1 MDLESLKDG
10 STIAVMGVGNPDR
23 GDDGSGPYIAEKLIN
38 DGFKNVFNCLSV
50 PENYLGKVGKL
61 DPDIVLI
68 ADAVDMGRPPGFFTL
83 ADPNAIHQGI
93 TTHNAGLDMIA
104 KFLKMS
110 SEAEIY
116 ILAIQP
122 SQKGSGTMS
131 PAVKTAADKIIK
143 KLKEVI

>member
-1 MDLESLKDG
+1 
-10 STIAVMGVGNPDR
+10 MGVGNPDR
-23 GDDGSGPYIAEKLIN
+23 GDDGAGPYIADKLIS

-50 PENYLGKVGKL
+50 PENYLGKVGDL
-61 DPDIVLI
+61 NPDIVLI

-83 ADPNAIHQGI
+83 ADPDSIRQGI

-116 ILAIQP
+116 ILAVQP
-122 SQKGSGTMS
+122 SEKGSGAMTTS
-131 PAVKTAADKIIK
+131 VKAASDKVIE